1 MDYPTFQRVLESF
14 ADRPADI
21 DIKKGTVVLA
31 IRNELIEASISHR
44 AGELIVTENGQQWPA
59 GQWICQRIAQLPLLA
74 DRIIELVDEEKDFVS
89 PKGQI
94 LYDINESPEEMLVEL
109 NEIPQKLI
117 DSLDQ
122 KPAGV
127 TTVVYLTS
135 DAGEGKTTLINHT
148 ARLQAALYKQKKVDW
163 LLLPVSLGGRTFM
176 RFDDVIVGTL
186 MNRLRFNVLFYDSFV
201 ELMRLGAIV
210 PALDGFEEM
219 FVEGSSGD
227 AISAL
232 GNLMQALQSSGGAV
246 IAARKAYFQY
256 KSLRAQTRLLDSMSG
271 QSVSFSRIGIC
282 RWDKDQF
289 LAYASKRGVED
300 SEGIYAQISNQ
311 LGSDHPLLT
320 RAVLVERLLDIADEG
335 ELRLNLLE
343 QIKVDPS
350 DYFRQFI
357 GSIIHREATRK
368 WIDKSGEPAQPLL
381 SVDEH
386 YELLAELALEMWTT
400 GTDKLPQDVISFI
413 AEIFADSHKKN
424 RVITQQIIERIK
436 QHALIVTGDGG
447 KYGFDHEEFY
457 HFFLGEAIGKI
468 MARKDISL
476 LRRALSQAV
485 LPQLSQEAA
494 ARYVQRRGILRGDF
508 NKIVNDTFAGEPRIS
523 LTKENLCGLCIHV
536 LHIVKEGGIAIVD
549 GAFPA
554 DSLNGKEVIDVDFRR
569 CYFQKSSFFGTTL
582 RNCHFIECEF
592 DGLECDNSTLLSNV
606 TLQDCRVGW
615 FSLSADVLAEY
626 VPERIVSLMRQRGF
640 ELNRIMSEGVRADA
654 APIEPDAKVQIMER
668 VLRTFMRATGV
679 NENTFRKRLGPQASV
694 FLDDMLPDLELRG
707 ILVEVAFRGKGIQK
721 RYRLGTSFD
730 RLADSIES
738 CGGQY
743 DRFLELAGNQP

>member
-1 MDYPTFQRVLESF
+1 MDYHTFQRVLESF

-21 DIKKGTVVLA
+21 DIHKGTVVLA
-31 IRNELIEASISHR
+31 IRNELIEVSISQR
-44 AGELIVTENGQQWPA
+44 AGNLIVTENDQQWPA

-74 DRIIELVDEEKDFVS
+74 DRIIELIEGESNFVS
-89 PKGQI
+89 PKGEV
-94 LYDINESPEEMLVEL
+94 LDDINESPEEVLRETTD
-109 NEIPQKLI
+109 IPQALI

-122 KPAGV
+122 RPAGV

-135 DAGEGKTTLINHT
+135 DAGEGKTTLINYT
-148 ARLQAALYKQKKVDW
+148 ARHQAYLYKQKKADW

-201 ELMRLGAIV
+201 ELVRLGVIV

-227 AISAL
+227 AISAV
-232 GNLMQALQSSGGAV
+232 GNLMQALQSSGAAV

-282 RWDKDQF
+282 RWDKEQF
-289 LAYASKRGVED
+289 LTYAVKRGFDEA
-300 SEGIYAQISNQ
+300 EGIYSQVANQ
-311 LGSDHPLLT
+311 LAPDHPLLT
-320 RAVLVERLLDIADEG
+320 RAVLVERLLDIAEESEERQD
-335 ELRLNLLE
+335 LLE
-343 QIKVDPS
+343 RIKADPS

-386 YELLAELALEMWTT
+386 YGLLSELALEMWST
-400 GTDKLPQDVISFI
+400 GADKLPQDVMTFV
-413 AEIFADSHKKN
+413 AEMFAESRKKN
-424 RVITQQIIERIK
+424 RIITQQVVERIK

-457 HFFLGEAIGKI
+457 HFFLGEAVGHLIE
-468 MARKDISL
+468 RKDIGL
-476 LRRALSQAV
+476 LRRAMSQAV

-494 ARYVQRRGILRGDF
+494 ARHVQRIGFPREDF
-508 NKIVNDTFAGEPRIS
+508 TQIVNDAFAGESRIS

-536 LHIVKEGGIAIVD
+536 FDIVEQGGITITD

-554 DSLNGKEVIDVDFRR
+554 DALNGKSINNVVFNR
-569 CYFQKSSFFGTTL
+569 CYFQKTALFNSSLKNCTFTDCELDGLECDTTTDVKDVTL
-582 RNCHFIECEF
+582 RNCHVVSFCPAP
-592 DGLECDNSTLLSNV
+592 D
-606 TLQDCRVGW
+606 
-615 FSLSADVLAEY
+615 ALAEY
-626 VPERIVSLMRQRGF
+626 FPARIVSLMQERGF
-640 ELNRIMSEGVRADA
+640 QMNEVETEAEVAQV
-654 APIEPDAKVQIMER
+654 EPDQKVQIMER
-668 VLRTFMRATGV
+668 ALRAFMRTTGV

-694 FLDDMLPDLELRG
+694 FLDDMLPELEEIG
-707 ILVEVAFRGKGIQK
+707 ILREVAFRGSGTQK
-721 RYRLGTSFD
+721 RYRLVASLD
-730 RLADSIES
+730 RLADAIEN

-743 DRFLELAGNQP
+743 ERFLELVKS